1 MDCFM
6 VSMLIFLDNN
16 DKRRMRPISI
26 NDNVTDVIGKVTK
39 SCPISLILTRK
50 EHAQK
55 GNPAVHRL

>member
-1 MDCFM
+1 MTREECD
-6 VSMLIFLDNN
+6 
-16 DKRRMRPISI
+16 RHPI